1 MIVHQYTHASIEHP
15 ERNEDAL
22 FILQN
27 EGMATVFA
35 VIDGMGGH
43 QHQLA
48 SGQLL
53 TGHDASQFLAQ
64 AIGELL
70 GALSP
75 SIDANPGGAAEQAAV
90 EAIKVANERL
100 YNELNKSEALP
111 ISHRVGAVLTIGIM
125 CENNQRLLC
134 AQVGDT
140 RGYLYSD
147 EELIQLCYDEDN
159 IEFMVSQGLITGE
172 DGARITDV
180 LNGYDG
186 VNPPKVDGTVTI
198 NGQPFDLYIA
208 WRWFI
213 VGNSALGILP
223 SNIVL
228 NALGID
234 PASPTP
240 QISRIEVGA
249 GDSVLFCSDGLY
261 KNMSDDELAAAL
273 NSPDGAADLLGE
285 AALKRSEDRSNQRR
299 NPDDIS
305 VLVITF

>member
-1 MIVHQYTHASIEHP
+1 MIVQQYTHASIEHP
-15 ERNEDAL
+15 ERNEDAVL
-22 FILQN
+22 ILQN
-27 EGMATVFA
+27 EGMAPVFA

-48 SGQLL
+48 SGQIL

-64 AIGELL
+64 ALGETLGEL
-70 GALSP
+70 SQ
-75 SIDANPGGAAEQAAV
+75 SISAVPGGQAEQIAI
-90 EAIKVANERL
+90 EAIRVANERL
-100 YNELNKSEALP
+100 YNELNKSEELP
-111 ISHRVGAVLTIGIM
+111 INHRVGAVLTIGIM

-140 RGYLYSD
+140 RAYLYSD

-159 IEFMVSQGLITGE
+159 IEFMVSQGLLSGE

-186 VNPPKVDGTVTI
+186 VNAPKVEGNVTI

-234 PASPTP
+234 PTSPKP
-240 QISRIEVGA
+240 QISRIEVGT
-249 GDSVLFCSDGLY
+249 GDSLLFCSDGLY
-261 KNMSDDELAAAL
+261 KNMSDDELANAL
-273 NSPDGAADLLGE
+273 KSPDGAATLLGE
-285 AALKRSEDRSNQRR
+285 AALKRSEDKTNQRR

-305 VLVITF
+305 VFVVTI

>member
-1 MIVHQYTHASIEHP
+1 MIVHNYTHASIEHP
-15 ERNEDAL
+15 ERNEDTL
-22 FILQN
+22 LILQN
-27 EGMATVFA
+27 EGMAPVFV

-48 SGQLL
+48 NGQLL
-53 TGHDASQFLAQ
+53 TGKDASQFLAQ
-64 AIGELL
+64 AIGEHL
-70 GALSP
+70 GSLSP
-75 SIDANPGGAAEQAAV
+75 AIDGSPGGEAEQRAI
-90 EAIKVANERL
+90 EAIKIANERL

-140 RGYLYSD
+140 RAYLYSD

-159 IEFMVSQGLITGE
+159 IEFMVSQGLITGD
-172 DGARITDV
+172 DGARITNV

-186 VNPPKVDGTVTI
+186 INPPKVDGTVTI

-234 PASPTP
+234 PTSPTP
-240 QISRIEVGA
+240 QISRIEVGS

-261 KNMSDDELAAAL
+261 KNMSDDELTVAL
-273 NSPDGAADLLGE
+273 HSPDGAAVMLGE
-285 AALKRSEDRSNQRR
+285 AALKRSEDRNNQRR
-299 NPDDIS
+299 NPDDITA
-305 VLVITF
+305 VLVTF